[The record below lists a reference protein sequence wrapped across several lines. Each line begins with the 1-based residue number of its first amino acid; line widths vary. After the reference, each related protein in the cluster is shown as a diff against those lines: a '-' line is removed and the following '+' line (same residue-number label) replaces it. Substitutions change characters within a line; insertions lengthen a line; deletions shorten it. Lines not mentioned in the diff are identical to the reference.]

1 MVGQRKR
8 RQQHWDVILKL
19 DHSPARWQQG
29 ISGLSDYWSLLA
41 CYNMAITKDFTCGDL
56 EQITCRRDAVASVI
70 SLAFVT
76 NGGNSNYQDWEIYLV
91 LVEWYWYTEERKWQ
105 AQFSQLSHFRQMWKS
120 EGAQGNVY
128 GEAPL
133 LHSQDRPYWRPG
145 LEPNCKSREFLIR
158 LSLTARQFF
167 YTVRE
172 RVRPFQGV
180 YSFPGGSEGK
190 ESACNAGDLSS
201 IPGSGRSLREENG
214 NPFQNSCLENS
225 MDRGA

>member
-1 MVGQRKR
+1 
-8 RQQHWDVILKL
+8 
-19 DHSPARWQQG
+19 
-29 ISGLSDYWSLLA
+29 
-41 CYNMAITKDFTCGDL
+41 
-56 EQITCRRDAVASVI
+56 
-70 SLAFVT
+70 
-76 NGGNSNYQDWEIYLV
+76 
-91 LVEWYWYTEERKWQ
+91 
-105 AQFSQLSHFRQMWKS
+105 MWKS

-201 IPGSGRSLREENG
+201 IPGSGRSLREGNG

-225 MDRGA
+225 MDRGAWWATSMGSQRVRHNWATDFHFHFFKASKSRDSHSRTLNSQTPQNPVGPRKKPNSPC

>member
-1 MVGQRKR
+1 
-8 RQQHWDVILKL
+8 
-19 DHSPARWQQG
+19 
-29 ISGLSDYWSLLA
+29 
-41 CYNMAITKDFTCGDL
+41 
-56 EQITCRRDAVASVI
+56 
-70 SLAFVT
+70 
-76 NGGNSNYQDWEIYLV
+76 
-91 LVEWYWYTEERKWQ
+91 
-105 AQFSQLSHFRQMWKS
+105 MWKS

-201 IPGSGRSLREENG
+201 IPGSGRSLREGNG

-225 MDRGA
+225 MDRGAWWAIVHGIAESDRIARLTLSLLLCFWRAIFALQCSTITTRRLSNNYTKSLYCGNYVFVIQLIIVLWCF